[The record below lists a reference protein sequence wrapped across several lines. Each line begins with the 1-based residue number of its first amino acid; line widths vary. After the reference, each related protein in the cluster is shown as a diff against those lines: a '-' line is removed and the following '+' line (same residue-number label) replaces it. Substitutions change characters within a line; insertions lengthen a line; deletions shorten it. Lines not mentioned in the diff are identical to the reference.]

1 MMSNKTVYSYTGIFE
16 TPNQIVEAAERA
28 VKEGFTK
35 YDVNTPYPLHGMDRA
50 MKLPPSKLGYVALI
64 FGLSA
69 ALATALVL
77 GWMSAIDYPLVVG
90 GKPLFS
96 FPAYV
101 PVMFEV
107 TVLTASIATVVAMLF
122 FFFKLPNIGHP
133 LHGTEYMKKVSSD
146 KYGISIKVND
156 PILILPNN
164 LFDESKVVKF
174 LESVGAKDITPV
186 YWDEEEINYQN
197 KILDP
202 KFMAFLVAVAIIT
215 CAVTYFSL
223 NVLMNI
229 TPFNWMVEQQKL
241 SAQQNSN
248 VFKNNSGM
256 LAPIPGTVDRN
267 SMPYQYTGQPDSA
280 GKILINPIPVSSES
294 LRKGQIKFDI
304 YCSPCHGFYGNG
316 SSRLNGQ
323 FPNPP
328 TLHSDKIRN
337 WTDARIFAVI
347 TDGQNVMPSYSSQLT
362 VDERWT
368 VINYLRSL
376 QRAFNAKESD
386 VQ

>member
-1 MMSNKTVYSYTGIFE
+1 MSNKILYSYTGIFD
-16 TPNQIVEAAERA
+16 TPDQIIQAAEMA

-35 YDVNTPYPLHGMDRA
+35 YDVNTPYPLHGMDSA
-50 MKLPPSKLGYVALI
+50 MKLPPSKLGYIALI

-69 ALATALVL
+69 ALATALVI

-133 LHGTEYMKKVSSD
+133 LHGTGYMKTVSSD
-146 KYGISIKVND
+146 KYGISIQVND
-156 PILILPNN
+156 PKLILPDGSFN
-164 LFDESKVVKF
+164 ESFILKF
-174 LESVGAKDITPV
+174 LESVGSKEIAPV
-186 YWDEEEINYQN
+186 YWDEEEINHQN

-202 KFMAFLVAVAIIT
+202 KFMVFLFVVAIIT
-215 CAVTYFSL
+215 SAVTYFSL
-223 NVLMNI
+223 NILMNI
-229 TPFNWMVEQQKL
+229 TPFNWMAEQQKL
-241 SAQQNSN
+241 SVQQTSS
-248 VFKNNSGM
+248 VFKNHSGM
-256 LAPIPGTVDRN
+256 LVPVPGTVARN
-267 SMPYQYTGQPDSA
+267 SMPYQFSGQPDSA
-280 GKILINPIPVSSES
+280 GKSLINPIPVSIES
-294 LRKGQIKFDI
+294 LKKGEIKFDV
-304 YCSPCHGFYGNG
+304 YCSPCHGFNG
-316 SSRLNGQ
+316 DGAGRLNGQ

-328 TLHSDKIRN
+328 TLHSDKVRK

-347 TDGQNVMPSYSSQLT
+347 TEGQNVMPSYASQLT

-368 VINYLRSL
+368 VINYIRAL
-376 QRAFNAKESD
+376 QRALNAMESD
-386 VQ
+386 LK

>member
-1 MMSNKTVYSYTGIFE
+1 MRNKILYSYTGIFD
-16 TPNQIVEAAERA
+16 TPDQIIQAAEMA

-69 ALATALVL
+69 ALATMLVL

-101 PVMFEV
+101 PVVFEI

-133 LHGTEYMKKVSSD
+133 LQGTGYMKKVSSD
-146 KYGISIKVND
+146 KYGISIPVND
-156 PILILPNN
+156 PKLILPDGSFN
-164 LFDESKVVKF
+164 ESFVIKF
-174 LESVGAKDITPV
+174 LENAGAKEIAPV
-186 YWDEEEINYQN
+186 YWDEEEINHDN
-197 KILDP
+197 KILEP
-202 KFMAFLVAVAIIT
+202 KFILFLFAVAVLT
-215 CAVTYFSL
+215 CGATYFSL
-223 NVLMNI
+223 NILMNI
-229 TPFNWMVEQQKL
+229 TPFNWMADQQKL
-241 SAQQNSN
+241 SAQQRSSI
-248 VFKNNSGM
+248 FKNNSGM
-256 LAPIPGTVDRN
+256 LVPVPGTVPRN
-267 SMPYQYTGQPDSA
+267 SMPYQYTGLPDSA
-280 GKILINPIPVSSES
+280 GKSLINPIPVSNES
-294 LRKGQIKFDI
+294 LKRGEKKFNI
-304 YCSPCHGFYGNG
+304 YCSPCHGFNADGA
-316 SSRLNGQ
+316 SRLNGQ

-328 TLHSDKIRN
+328 TLHSDKVRN

-347 TDGQNVMPSYSSQLT
+347 TDGQNAMPSYASQLT
-362 VDERWT
+362 VDERWS
-368 VINYLRSL
+368 VINYVRSL
-376 QRAFNAKESD
+376 QRALNARESD

>member
-1 MMSNKTVYSYTGIFE
+1 MSNKILYSYTGIFD
-16 TPNQIVEAAERA
+16 TPDQIIQAAEMA

-35 YDVNTPYPLHGMDRA
+35 YDVNTPYPLHGMDSA
-50 MKLPPSKLGYVALI
+50 MKLPPSKLGYIALI

-69 ALATALVL
+69 ALATALVI

-133 LHGTEYMKKVSSD
+133 LHGTGYMKTVSSD
-146 KYGISIKVND
+146 KYGISIQVND
-156 PILILPNN
+156 PKLILPDGSFN
-164 LFDESKVVKF
+164 ESFILKF
-174 LESVGAKDITPV
+174 LENAGSKEIAPV
-186 YWDEEEINYQN
+186 YWDEEEINHQN

-202 KFMAFLVAVAIIT
+202 KFMVFLFVVAIIT
-215 CAVTYFSL
+215 SAVTYFSL
-223 NVLMNI
+223 NILMNI
-229 TPFNWMVEQQKL
+229 TPFNWMAEQQKL
-241 SAQQNSN
+241 SVQQTSS
-248 VFKNNSGM
+248 VFKNHSGM
-256 LAPIPGTVDRN
+256 LVPVPGTVARN
-267 SMPYQYTGQPDSA
+267 SMPYQFSGQPDSA
-280 GKILINPIPVSSES
+280 GKSLINPIPVSIES
-294 LRKGQIKFDI
+294 LKKGEIKFDV
-304 YCSPCHGFYGNG
+304 YCSPCHGFNG
-316 SSRLNGQ
+316 DGAGRLNGQ

-328 TLHSDKIRN
+328 TLHSDKVRK

-347 TDGQNVMPSYSSQLT
+347 TEGQNVMPSYASQLT

-368 VINYLRSL
+368 VINYIRAL
-376 QRAFNAKESD
+376 QRALNAMESD
-386 VQ
+386 LK